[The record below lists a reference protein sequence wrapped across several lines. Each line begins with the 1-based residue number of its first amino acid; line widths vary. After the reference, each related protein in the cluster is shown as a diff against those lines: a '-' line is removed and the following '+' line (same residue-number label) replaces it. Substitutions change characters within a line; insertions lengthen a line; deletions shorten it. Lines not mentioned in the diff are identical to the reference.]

1 MSAYFC
7 DSETFHAIATAAESA
22 GLADYATAYRQL
34 VTENLRSLN
43 HRYPSE
49 TADHCRLAAAAL
61 AERPQHIHQGPA
73 ALCRTMGEFTY
84 QSCEHPSFAD
94 SPADRLIQQLQAIS
108 RQPQPAAMAAAPVAI
123 QHQEP
128 EPEPEPE
135 QSSTESARQQ
145 LSRMLAAPSAVPMP
159 TPESKIAELAR
170 ETRRAGLV
178 LLQTLAIISDGQPSG
193 EHFATLAARVTA
205 VTSDS
210 DTETATSEAHRLA
223 LALRLVLDAAT

>member
-1 MSAYFC
+1 MSAFFC
-7 DSETFHAIATAAESA
+7 NSETFHAIATAAESA
-22 GLADYATAYRQL
+22 NLADYATAYRQL

-61 AERPQHIHQGPA
+61 AEAPQHIHQDPGT
-73 ALCRTMGEFTY
+73 LCRTMGEYTY
-84 QSCEHPSFAD
+84 QSCEHPEFTN
-94 SPADRLIQQLQAIS
+94 SPADQLIQQLQS
-108 RQPQPAAMAAAPVAI
+108 MNRKPQPAPITAAPVAI

-128 EPEPEPE
+128 KPEPE

-145 LSRMLAAPSAVPMP
+145 LARMLAAPSAVPLP
-159 TPESKIAELAR
+159 TPESKIAELTR

-193 EHFATLAARVTA
+193 EHFATLAAKVTA
-205 VTSDS
+205 VTSGS

>member
-22 GLADYATAYRQL
+22 NLADYATAYRQL

-43 HRYPSE
+43 HRYPIE

-61 AERPQHIHQGPA
+61 AEAPQHIHQDPGT
-73 ALCRTMGEFTY
+73 LCRTMGEYTY
-84 QSCEHPSFAD
+84 QSCEHPGFTNSSAD
-94 SPADRLIQQLQAIS
+94 QLIQQLQSIS
-108 RQPQPAAMAAAPVAI
+108 RKHQPAPIAAAPVAI

-128 EPEPEPE
+128 KPDPE

-145 LSRMLAAPSAVPMP
+145 LARMLAAPSAVPMP
-159 TPESKIAELAR
+159 TPESKIAELTR

-223 LALRLVLDAAT
+223 LALRLVLDAAS

>member
-43 HRYPSE
+43 HRYPNE

-61 AERPQHIHQGPA
+61 AERPQHIHQEPA
-73 ALCRTMGEFTY
+73 ALCRTMGEYTY

-94 SPADRLIQQLQAIS
+94 SPADRLIQRLQAIS

-123 QHQEP
+123 QHQGAQP
-128 EPEPEPE
+128 DPE
-135 QSSTESARQQ
+135 QSSTESARRH
-145 LSRMLAAPSAVPMP
+145 LARMLAAPSAMPMP
-159 TPESKIAELAR
+159 TPEAKIAELTR

-205 VTSDS
+205 VTSEADA
-210 DTETATSEAHRLA
+210 ETATSEAHRLA

>member
-22 GLADYATAYRQL
+22 NLADYATAYRQL

-49 TADHCRLAAAAL
+49 TADHCRLAAATL
-61 AERPQHIHQGPA
+61 AETPQRNHQDPS
-73 ALCRTMGEFTY
+73 ALRQTMAEYNY
-84 QSCEHPSFAD
+84 QSCEHPEFNG
-94 SPADRLIQQLQAIS
+94 SPADQLIQQLQTIN
-108 RQPQPAAMAAAPVAI
+108 RKPQPAPITAAPVAI
-123 QHQEP
+123 EGLGPAP
-128 EPEPEPE
+128 EPEE
-135 QSSTESARQQ
+135 SYTESTRQQ
-145 LSRMLAAPSAVPMP
+145 LARMLAAPSAVPLP
-159 TPESKIAELAR
+159 TPESKIAELTR

-193 EHFATLAARVTA
+193 RHFANLAAKVTA
-205 VTSDS
+205 VTSDN

-223 LALRLVLDAAT
+223 LALRLLLDAAS

>member
-7 DSETFHAIATAAESA
+7 DTQTFHAIATAAESA

-43 HRYPSE
+43 HRYPNE

-61 AERPQHIHQGPA
+61 AEAPQHIHQGPA

-123 QHQEP
+123 QHQG
-128 EPEPEPE
+128 PE

-145 LSRMLAAPSAVPMP
+145 LARMLAAPSAVPMP

>member
-43 HRYPSE
+43 HRYPNE

-159 TPESKIAELAR
+159 TPEARIAELTR

>member
-22 GLADYATAYRQL
+22 NLADYATAYRQL

-61 AERPQHIHQGPA
+61 AERPQHIHQEPA
-73 ALCRTMGEFTY
+73 ALCRTMGEYTY
-84 QSCEHPSFAD
+84 QSCEHPEFTN
-94 SPADRLIQQLQAIS
+94 SPADRLIQQLQSIN
-108 RQPQPAAMAAAPVAI
+108 RQPQPSPVTAAPVAI
-123 QHQEP
+123 QHQ
-128 EPEPEPE
+128 EPEPE

-145 LSRMLAAPSAVPMP
+145 LARMLAAPSAVPMP
-159 TPESKIAELAR
+159 TPESKIAELTR